1 MREVV
6 RSGEPARFTDE
17 RDGIVLDSSI
27 YPVFDEQGRVTRLA
41 IFARDVTA
49 RKRAEQQAARS
60 ERLAASLAHEINN
73 PLQIIRNNLELVQ
86 DFDLET
92 EEREARLN
100 IIRSEID
107 RLAEICQR
115 ALDFARP
122 PDDTRYPV
130 PVAHLVGKTLAL
142 VNKQLQQAHVQVTT
156 DCPTELPPVFA
167 APEQI
172 TQLLLNLAIN
182 AIEAMSEGDH
192 LHIAAHADGDM
203 LALAMT
209 NDGPPIPEEHI
220 ERIFE
225 PFFTTKPD
233 GTGLG
238 LSICHGIAQQHGGTI
253 SVENL
258 EDDKGVSFTIM
269 LPIARLTKSQE
280 TVA

>member
-1 MREVV
+1 MRLTV
-6 RSGEPARFTDE
+6 
-17 RDGIVLDSSI
+17 
-27 YPVFDEQGRVTRLA
+27 
-41 IFARDVTA
+41 FARDVTA

-60 ERLAASLAHEINN
+60 ERLAAMGRLAASLAHEINN

-115 ALDFARP
+115 VLDFARSP
-122 PDDTRYPV
+122 NDTRYPV
-130 PVAHLVGKTLAL
+130 PVAHLIGKTLAL
-142 VNKQLQQAHVQVTT
+142 VNEQLRQAHIQVTT
-156 DCPTELPPVFA
+156 DCPAELPSVFA
-167 APEQI
+167 APERI

-182 AIEAMSEGDH
+182 AIEAMSEGGH

-203 LALAMT
+203 LALTMT
-209 NDGPPIPEEHI
+209 NSGPPIPQDHV

-238 LSICHGIAQQHGGTI
+238 LPICHSIVQQHGGTI

-258 EDDKGVSFTIM
+258 EDDKGVTSTIT
-269 LPIARLTKSQE
+269 LPIARLTKGQE